1 MKAMT
6 ENEISKIII
15 GCAIKVHKALGPGLL
30 ESAYEACLYY
40 ELIKAGLEVERQKP
54 LPVVYDGVELDCG
67 YRMDLVVE
75 KKVIVDTK
83 SVAEFRD
90 IFLAQMIT
98 YLNFSKCKL
107 GLIINFNVILLKDG
121 IRRVVNNL

>member
-1 MKAMT
+1 MT

-15 GCAIKVHKALGPGLL
+15 GCAIRVHKALGPGLL

-40 ELIKAGLEVERQKP
+40 ELVKAGLEVERQKP
-54 LPVVYDGVELDCG
+54 LPIIYDEVELDCG

-83 SVAEFRD
+83 SVAEYHN

-121 IRRVVNNL
+121 VRRVVNNL

>member
-40 ELIKAGLEVERQKP
+40 EIAKTGLEVERQKP
-54 LPVVYDGVELDCG
+54 LPIVYEGVELDCG

-83 SVAEFRD
+83 SVAEFHD

>member
-1 MKAMT
+1 MT

-40 ELIKAGLEVERQKP
+40 ELVKTLEVERQKP
-54 LPVVYDGVELDCG
+54 LPVVYDGVKLDCG

-75 KKVIVDTK
+75 KKVIVDVK
-83 SVAEFRD
+83 SVAEFHN

-121 IRRVVNNL
+121 VEEW